1 MGLDNRPTMRRNPV
15 IWPFAVAVLAG
26 CAPALDWREVR
37 PQGSGLVLLFPCKP
51 ASHARQVALAAGQST
66 LQLSACKAGGST
78 WALAVADVADPA
90 RVGPALAELDAA
102 AARNLGATQVRPLPL
117 QIDGATPNP
126 ASRRLQLDGR
136 LPDGRAVTEQ
146 LAVFAKGTQVFQATV
161 LGEGIEAEAA
171 ETFFRSLRFPP

>member
-1 MGLDNRPTMRRNPV
+1 MLRNLV
-15 IWPFAVAVLAG
+15 ICSLAAGVMSG

-37 PQGSGLVLLFPCKP
+37 PQGSGLMLMFPCKP
-51 ASHARQVALAAGQST
+51 VSHARSVALAVGQVT

-78 WALAVADVADPA
+78 WALAVADVAEPA

-117 QIDGATPNP
+117 KIDGATPNP
-126 ASRRLQLDGR
+126 ASRRVLIDGR

-146 LAVFAKGTQVFQATV
+146 VAVFAKGTQVFQATV
-161 LGEGIEAEAA
+161 LGERVDAEAA
-171 ETFFRSLRFPP
+171 EIFFASLRFPP